1 MLASLLKRK
10 EKLIENPFFPFEFNR
25 EKTDPSTNKRN
36 PSTRTNH
43 LNSAHGALVHG
54 VVGRDLA
61 ALCEEDAGG
70 FRDGAVGDGVE
81 VACADSDGMFSIEI
95 HEIGVEG
102 KAGVAMGYMGV
113 AGVVLEIVVRRLF
126 INAWNVCSILGM
138 GMHSLR

>member
-1 MLASLLKRK
+1 MLAQTKGKAHRK
-10 EKLIENPFFPFEFNR
+10 PVFPFEFNR

-61 ALCEEDAGG
+61 ALREEDAGG

-81 VACADSDGMFSIEI
+81 VACADSDGIFSIEI
-95 HEIGVEG
+95 YEIGGQG

-113 AGVVLEIVVRRLF
+113 AGFR
-126 INAWNVCSILGM
+126 NCSSTLV
-138 GMHSLR
+138 H